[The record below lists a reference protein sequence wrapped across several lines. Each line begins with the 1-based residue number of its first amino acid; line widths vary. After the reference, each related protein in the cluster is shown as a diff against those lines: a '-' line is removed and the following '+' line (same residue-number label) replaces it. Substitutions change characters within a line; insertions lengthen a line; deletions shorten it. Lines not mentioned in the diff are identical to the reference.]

1 MEALLSV
8 LVGIG
13 LAAATGFRIF
23 VPPLVLSLAARS
35 GHAELPAT
43 LEWITSDVA
52 LVTLAVATLL
62 EVGAYYV
69 PWLDNLLD
77 TVATPTAVI
86 AGILVTAATTAE
98 LSPFLRWAVAVLAGG
113 GTAAVFQGLTAGTRQ
128 ISSVT
133 TLGLANPIL
142 ATLEAAA
149 SFLLTVLSVLA
160 PLMLAIVLLVLF
172 YFAIT
177 RMALYRREVRA

>member
-35 GHAELPAT
+35 GHAELPAG

-77 TVATPTAVI
+77 SVATPTAVV
-86 AGILVTAATTAE
+86 AGVLMTAAWTAE
-98 LSPFLRWAVAVLAGG
+98 LSPLLRWVLALLAGG
-113 GTAAVFQGLTAGTRQ
+113 GTAAIFQGLTAGTRG
-128 ISSVT
+128 ISSVA
-133 TLGLANPIL
+133 TLGSANPIL
-142 ATLEAAA
+142 ATLEASV
-149 SFLLTVLSVLA
+149 SFLLTVLAVLA
-160 PLMLAIVLLVLF
+160 PVMLALVLGALF
-172 YFAIT
+172 YFAVGRI
-177 RMALYRREVRA
+177 ALRRRRAEA

>member
-1 MEALLSV
+1 MEALLSI
-8 LVGIG
+8 LVGVG

-35 GHAELPAT
+35 GHAELPAS

-86 AGILVTAATTAE
+86 AGILVTAAATTE
-98 LSPFLRWAVAVLAGG
+98 LSPLLRWAVALLAGG
-113 GTAAVFQGLTAGTRQ
+113 GTAAVFQGLTAGTRTL
-128 ISSVT
+128 SSVT
-133 TLGLANPIL
+133 TLGLANPVL
-142 ATLEAAA
+142 ATLEAAI
-149 SFLLTVLSVLA
+149 SFLLTVLAVLA
-160 PLMLAIVLLVLF
+160 PLMLAVVLLGLF
-172 YFAIT
+172 YFAFT
-177 RMALYRREVRA
+177 RMVLRRREAPV